1 MKIKI
6 RRPVNKKIIH
16 GKHALFD
23 NIEQGDEFSIA
34 QIARL
39 RTSHFVEEHPDAKI
53 KEIAKILGCHSSS
66 VLKRLRKL
74 RLAKKRVHF
83 TKKSPQ
89 TSRGIFRKNQRHSQR
104 KARIYR

>member
-74 RLAKKRVHF
+74 RLREKKE
-83 TKKSPQ
+83 
-89 TSRGIFRKNQRHSQR
+89 
-104 KARIYR
+104 YLL

>member
-34 QIARL
+34 
-39 RTSHFVEEHPDAKI
+39 
-53 KEIAKILGCHSSS
+53 KILGCHSYS

-74 RLAKKRVHF
+74 RLAKK
-83 TKKSPQ
+83 KSAFYKEQDPKQ
-89 TSRGIFRKNQRHSQR
+89 VKAYLEKIKGILKEKLVFIDETCISNS
-104 KARIYR
+104 KAALIPSN